1 MSQSIYLEPS
11 KVPAQ
16 LRGGY
21 SGKKFAVRVC
31 ESMTIPADAG
41 LWSGGSRDLY
51 NVVRFADGAQV
62 RMPGQAGSPWDG
74 SRRDQTV
81 TLTPDLCVVRHSDFC
96 GKDMGLTFYIHPSN
110 AAPLLPAP
118 AELTKAESLV
128 LSYTAS
134 RKSSYMGKDRYDM
147 ARDDARYGSEG
158 KAGLATFPTRADWDA
173 AKVALISRGMLNK
186 AGAVTPAGRNAAPR
200 I

>member
-11 KVPAQ
+11 KVPPQ

-21 SGKKFAVRVC
+21 MGKKFAVRVC
-31 ESMTIPADAG
+31 ETMTIPIDAG
-41 LWSGGSRDLY
+41 LWSGGSRELY
-51 NVVRFADGAQV
+51 RVVRFADGAAV
-62 RMPGQAGSPWDG
+62 TMPGQSSSPWDQG
-74 SRRDQTV
+74 RRDQTV

-96 GKDMGLTFYIHPSN
+96 GKDMGLTFYIHPAN

-147 ARDDARYGSEG
+147 ARDDAGGWRGPVP
-158 KAGLATFPTRADWDA
+158 TDFPSRADWDC
-173 AKVALISRGMLNK
+173 AKAALIVRGMLNK
-186 AGAVTPAGRNAAPR
+186 VGAITPAGRNAAPR

>member
-1 MSQSIYLEPS
+1 MSQSIYLEPA
-11 KVPAQ
+11 KVPSQ

-41 LWSGGSRDLY
+41 LWSGGSRDVY
-51 NVVRFADGAQV
+51 TVVRFADGASV
-62 RMPGQAGSPWDG
+62 RMPGQSASPWDG
-74 SRRDQTV
+74 TRRDQTV
-81 TLTPDLCVVRHSDFC
+81 TLTPDLCVVRQSDFC

-118 AELTKAESLV
+118 AELSKVEELV

-147 ARDDARYGSEG
+147 ARDDAGGWRGPVP
-158 KAGLATFPTRADWDA
+158 ADFPTRADWDA
-173 AKVALISRGMLNK
+173 AKLSLVGRGMLNK
-186 AGAVTPAGRNAAPR
+186 AGAITPAGRNAAPR

>member
-11 KVPAQ
+11 KVPPQ

-21 SGKKFAVRVC
+21 TGKKFAVRVC
-31 ESMTIPADAG
+31 ESMTIPSDAG

-51 NVVRFADGAQV
+51 RVVRFADGASV
-62 RMPGQAGSPWDG
+62 TMPGQASSPWDAG
-74 SRRDQTV
+74 RRDQTI

-110 AAPLLPAP
+110 AAPLLPPP
-118 AELTKAESLV
+118 AELTKTESLV
-128 LSYTAS
+128 LAYTAG
-134 RKSSYMGKDRYDM
+134 RKSSYMGKDRYEM
-147 ARDDARYGSEG
+147 ARDDAGGWRGPVP
-158 KAGLATFPTRADWDA
+158 ADFPTRADWDA
-173 AKVALISRGMLNK
+173 AKAALIGRGMLNK
-186 AGAVTPAGRNAAPR
+186 AGAITPAGRNAAPR